1 MKNTFGK
8 FSESAIVDFSE
19 EMAERFDF
27 TRCQRPNGT
36 FYGTGGQCRKGA
48 QVGPKEIAALKK
60 AAAGGNERAQKAL
73 DKVEGKDSKPVAKE
87 EAPKKAAIGAAE
99 KMTFEQIADVPEGGR
114 VDTSDGTVYQMVDGK
129 FYRVKEDDSLGSLD
143 YKPGELLQQAKYT
156 AKTNPRPEEA
166 KPKDD
171 GVKTRDEKDTK
182 AAKSEEGPYKK
193 GEFAP
198 EKDAWKDDA
207 KLEAAA
213 AAWRERQGLADETSV
228 HDLVHM
234 GVHSFTGRTSEDLAK
249 MQGQKG
255 VTTTEEILV
264 NLVSFHAAG
273 GGGKIDNRSS
283 LLAEAKEMRNFFEE
297 GEGLTPLQIRR
308 WDRDS
313 RRAVAIFERM
323 SKQEGFDDFIS
334 QMEGYAG

>member
-1 MKNTFGK
+1 MNNAFGQ
-8 FSESAIVDFSE
+8 FSEHAVVSFSE

-27 TRCQRPNGT
+27 TRCQRPDGT

-48 QVGPKEIAALKK
+48 QVGPKEMAALKK

-73 DKVEGKDSKPVAKE
+73 DKVEGKDSKPAAKE
-87 EAPKKAAIGAAE
+87 EAPKKVAAVPAAE
-99 KMTFEQIADVPEGGR
+99 NMSLDELKAVPEGGR
-114 VDTSDGTVYQMVDGK
+114 VNYSDGTEYQMKDGK
-129 FYRVKEDDSLGSLD
+129 FYRVKEDGSLSGLD
-143 YKPGELLQQAKYT
+143 FKPSELSAEAKYQAKV
-156 AKTNPRPEEA
+156 KPRPEQDAKA
-166 KPKDD
+166 KPEPTTKPKAD
-171 GVKTRDEKDTK
+171 GEEK
-182 AAKSEEGPYKK
+182 PYKK

-213 AAWRERQGLADETSV
+213 ASWRERQGLADETSV

-264 NLVSFHAAG
+264 NLVSNHAAG
-273 GGGKIDNRSS
+273 GGGRIDGRSS

-323 SKQEGFDDFIS
+323 SKQDGFDDFIS
-334 QMEGYAG
+334 QMERYAG

>member
-1 MKNTFGK
+1 MNNTFGK

-27 TRCQRPNGT
+27 TRCQRPDGT

-60 AAAGGNERAQKAL
+60 AAKGGNERAQQAL
-73 DKVEGKDSKPVAKE
+73 DKIEGKDSKPVAKE
-87 EAPKKAAIGAAE
+87 EAPKKPAIGAAE
-99 KMTFEQIADVPEGGR
+99 KMSLDELKAVPEGGQ
-114 VDTSDGTVYQMVDGK
+114 VDQADGKVFQKGDDGK
-129 FYRVKEDDSLGSLD
+129 FYSVKPDGSLGSLD
-143 YKPGELLQQAKYT
+143 YKPDEVLGEAKYNAT
-156 AKTNPRPEEA
+156 INKRKPKEGEETEPKPAA
-166 KPKDD
+166 KP
-171 GVKTRDEKDTK
+171 
-182 AAKSEEGPYKK
+182 AAKKDGEETPYKK

-273 GGGKIDNRSS
+273 GGGKIDSRSS

-297 GEGLTPLQIRR
+297 GEGLSPVQIRR

-323 SKQEGFDDFIS
+323 SKQDGFDDFIS

>member
-1 MKNTFGK
+1 MNNTFGQ
-8 FSESAIVDFSE
+8 FNTDTILAFSE

-36 FYGTGGQCRKGA
+36 FYGTGGTCRKGA
-48 QVGPKEIAALKK
+48 EVGPKEMAALKK
-60 AAAGGNERAQKAL
+60 AAAGGNDRAQQAL
-73 DKVEGKDSKPVAKE
+73 DKIEGKDSKPAVKE
-87 EAPKKAAIGAAE
+87 EAPKKAAVPAAE
-99 KMTFEQIADVPEGGR
+99 NMSIDELKAVPEGGR
-114 VDTSDGTVYQMVDGK
+114 VNYSDGTEYQMKDGK
-129 FYRVKEDDSLGSLD
+129 FYRVKEDGSLAGLD
-143 YKPGELLQQAKYT
+143 YKPGELSSEAKYK
-156 AKTNPRPEEA
+156 AKTEPRPEQDAKA
-166 KPKDD
+166 KPEPTTS
-171 GVKTRDEKDTK
+171 KTDEKT
-182 AAKSEEGPYKK
+182 PYKK

-213 AAWRERQGLADETSV
+213 ASWRERQGLADETSV

-283 LLAEAKEMRNFFEE
+283 LLAEAREMRNFFEE
-297 GEGLTPLQIRR
+297 GEGLTPTQVRR

-323 SKQEGFDDFIS
+323 SKQKGFDDFIS
-334 QMEGYAG
+334 QMERYAG

>member
-8 FSESAIVDFSE
+8 FSDSAIVDFSE

-36 FYGTGGQCRKGA
+36 FYGTGGTCRKGA
-48 QVGPKEIAALKK
+48 EVGPKEMAALKK
-60 AAAGGNERAQKAL
+60 AAKGGNERAQKAL
-73 DKVEGKDSKPVAKE
+73 DKVEGKSSKPVAKE
-87 EAPKKAAIGAAE
+87 EAPKKAAPPAADKMSTDDLNIVAIGGE
-99 KMTFEQIADVPEGGR
+99 VGLADGSVYRKG
-114 VDTSDGTVYQMVDGK
+114 DDGN
-129 FYRVKEDDSLGSLD
+129 FYRVKEDGSLSTLD
-143 YKPGELLQQAKYT
+143 MKPRELATEAKYK
-156 AKTNPRPEEA
+156 ASLVKEEPKKGEESEPKPAA
-166 KPKDD
+166 KP
-171 GVKTRDEKDTK
+171 V
-182 AAKSEEGPYKK
+182 AKKEGEETPYKK

-297 GEGLTPLQIRR
+297 GEGLTPLQIQR